1 MISFEHRRQP
11 HVLSLIIAFFG
22 GILTV
27 LVLQNAGM
35 GGYLRAPAA
44 TIIRMEQPV
53 QPPGETEQPVPVPPR
68 PQNSPA
74 SAGCSDDADCP
85 HPLAICTANGQCAT
99 LNDPVCLCTQE
110 RVLQCADRQ
119 GRAKHTFC
127 PGGCVTTEMGPQCL

>member
-44 TIIRMEQPV
+44 TIIRKRMMENVYVGWPRY
-53 QPPGETEQPVPVPPR
+53 TENR
-68 PQNSPA
+68 
-74 SAGCSDDADCP
+74 CR
-85 HPLAICTANGQCAT
+85 NGI
-99 LNDPVCLCTQE
+99 
-110 RVLQCADRQ
+110 
-119 GRAKHTFC
+119 
-127 PGGCVTTEMGPQCL
+127 